1 MLQHGE
7 CVPEIE
13 AIIVCEMCA
22 ESNQSTK
29 QAINVLVSLMQNNAL
44 ERLKEQV
51 HAKRDSLDDNQKV
64 EELDN
69 ILSFSESKS

>member
-1 MLQHGE
+1 MYNKLKETKDYFEKHLKY
-7 CVPEIE
+7 V
-13 AIIVCEMCA
+13 
-22 ESNQSTK
+22 SNQSTK

-69 ILSFSESKS
+69 ILSSPENLIKIA